1 MVSKRFVIR
10 VYGIYINEREEVLLS
25 DEFIYG
31 REVTKFPGGGLE
43 FGEGTRECLK
53 REMMEETGH
62 RFEVL
67 DHLYTTD
74 FFVPSAFDPQIQ
86 VMSIYYRMRP
96 LEEFRMETRDRP
108 FDFVTYTENA
118 QVFRWKSIHGLVPSD
133 MTLVIDQKVAGLIK
147 AS

>member
-1 MVSKRFVIR
+1 MVRKRFVIR

-43 FGEGTRECLK
+43 FGEGTRECLE

>member
-43 FGEGTRECLK
+43 FGEGTRECLE

-108 FDFVTYTENA
+108 FDFVTCTENA

>member
-43 FGEGTRECLK
+43 FGEGPRECLE

>member
-1 MVSKRFVIR
+1 MIR

-43 FGEGTRECLK
+43 FGEGTRECLE

-74 FFVPSAFDPQIQ
+74 FCAV
-86 VMSIYYRMRP
+86 R
-96 LEEFRMETRDRP
+96 L
-108 FDFVTYTENA
+108 
-118 QVFRWKSIHGLVPSD
+118 
-133 MTLVIDQKVAGLIK
+133 
-147 AS
+147 

>member
-1 MVSKRFVIR
+1 MVAKRFVIR
-10 VYGIYINEREEVLLS
+10 VYGIYVNEREEVLLS
-25 DEFIYG
+25 DEFIFG

-43 FGEGTRECLK
+43 FGEGARECLV

-74 FFVPSAFDPQIQ
+74 FFVPSAFDPEVQ
-86 VMSIYYRMRP
+86 VVSIYYRMQP
-96 LEEFRMETRDRP
+96 LDEFRLETRERP

-118 QVFRWKSIHGLVPSD
+118 QVFRWKPLAELLPED
-133 MTLVIDQKVAGLIK
+133 LTLVIDRRVAELL
-147 AS
+147 AAR

>member
-43 FGEGTRECLK
+43 FGEGTRECLE

>member
-1 MVSKRFVIR
+1 M
-10 VYGIYINEREEVLLS
+10 
-25 DEFIYG
+25 
-31 REVTKFPGGGLE
+31 TKFPGGGLE
-43 FGEGTRECLK
+43 FGEGTRECLE